1 MQNQT
6 PSIAGAVMTL
16 PDTTA
21 RLRRVGDA
29 LLGSLALYVIPLAA
43 VVLAVWALVAWEPVY
58 EFGGVDTVEFKV
70 LRDDSRIL
78 LESQVSGSLESMAW
92 ASQMETRLSEVPFWI
107 AFQAGA
113 AASGTAPA
121 IFFPSRH
128 ARHLECWNP
137 ATREHLGVADRD
149 RSSGQL
155 RPALGGFRLDGV
167 KGQVLCRVGV
177 SGPIGRAPAACVAAD
192 D

>member
-70 LRDDSRIL
+70 LRGDR
-78 LESQVSGSLESMAW
+78 
-92 ASQMETRLSEVPFWI
+92 TR
-107 AFQAGA
+107 
-113 AASGTAPA
+113 
-121 IFFPSRH
+121 
-128 ARHLECWNP
+128 
-137 ATREHLGVADRD
+137 
-149 RSSGQL
+149 
-155 RPALGGFRLDGV
+155 
-167 KGQVLCRVGV
+167 
-177 SGPIGRAPAACVAAD
+177 
-192 D
+192 

>member
-16 PDTTA
+16 PATTA

-29 LLGSLALYVIPLAA
+29 LLGLLALYVIPLRPSS
-43 VVLAVWALVAWEPVY
+43 LRYGHSWPGEPVY
-58 EFGGVDTVEFKV
+58 EFGGVDPVEFKV

-78 LESQVSGSLESMAW
+78 SESQVSGSLESMAW
-92 ASQMETRLSEVPFWI
+92 ASQMETRLSEAPFWI

-128 ARHLECWNP
+128 ARHLEALELAP
-137 ATREHLGVADRD
+137 REHLGVADRD

-155 RPALGGFRLDGV
+155 RPALGGFRLDGA
-167 KGQVLCRVGV
+167 KGQVLCRWSPRVR
-177 SGPIGRAPAACVAAD
+177 RA
-192 D
+192 